1 MLQMNQVTYDRT
13 AEDLGNIVEL
23 GHVNVNVADQGL
35 ATTFYVTAL
44 GLTRDPFLMTA
55 TNNMWVN
62 VGRSQ
67 FHLPTREAGQVLQGV
82 TGLVVPDLDVLRKRL
97 EDVRPLLAG
106 TQFAVRDIGAAV
118 ETTSPWGNRI
128 RLHAP
133 DPERFGPIILGMA
146 YIEFDAK
153 PGTAPGIARFY
164 REMIDAPAT
173 VVEEHD
179 GRAARV
185 PVGPR
190 QWFAFREA
198 SESVPYDGN
207 HVQVYLANFSGPYKR
222 LLERGLIS
230 QESNR
235 HQYRF
240 VDIVDLD
247 SGAVLH
253 QIDHEVRSMSHPMFA
268 RPLVNRDPA
277 MNNNTFHP
285 GQESLAW
292 AMST

>member
-1 MLQMNQVTYDRT
+1 MLQMNQTTFDRT

-23 GHVNVNVADQGL
+23 GHVNVNIPDQGL
-35 ATTFYVTAL
+35 STTFYVTGL
-44 GLTRDPFLMTA
+44 GLTRDPFLQTA

-67 FHLPTREAGQVLQGV
+67 FHLPTRDAQILQGV
-82 TGLVVPDLDVLRKRL
+82 TGLVVPDLDALRKRL
-97 EDVRPLLAG
+97 EQVRPLLAG

-128 RLHAP
+128 RAHAP
-133 DPERFGPIILGMA
+133 DPARFGPIVLGMA
-146 YIEFDAK
+146 YIEFDAL

-164 REMIDAPAT
+164 REILDAPAS
-173 VVEEHD
+173 VVEERD
-179 GRAARV
+179 GRAARI

-190 QWFAFREA
+190 QWFAFRETSA
-198 SESVPYDGN
+198 PEVPYDGN
-207 HVQVYLANFSGPYKR
+207 HVQIYLANFSGPYRR
-222 LLERGLIS
+222 LLERGLVS
-230 QESNR
+230 QESNQ

-240 VDIVDLD
+240 EDIVDLD

-253 QIDHEVRSMSHPMFA
+253 KLDHEVRSMTHPMFA
-268 RPLVNRDPA
+268 RPLVNRDPGLS
-277 MNNNTFHP
+277 NQTFHP